1 MSTPDLDPRYEWIEV
16 TDLGREESTFIQGP
30 CRHIE
35 MDRAEETE
43 DGHVS
48 AFRCRTCVET
58 FHVIHEATDPDTGA
72 VTGYLVCGN
81 SYCPNATEHN
91 R

>member
-43 DGHVS
+43 DGRVS
-48 AFRCRTCVET
+48 AFRCRTCGEML
-58 FHVIHEATDPDTGA
+58 HVIHEVTSTDGA
-72 VTGYLVCGN
+72 VVGYLVN
-81 SYCPNATEHN
+81 DPSMTITEHD